1 MAERRMHRAPLVLA
15 AAALM
20 GAAAARPADAGGA
33 VGFGYGYHGPGA
45 HVGAHVGYHHRHHHH
60 HHGRFHYRHHHHGHG
75 AAYTLLGVGLGL
87 IAYDIARKSAR
98 AERIAEREVRYLSP
112 PPPVPPSDRDGG
124 CLQIREYQTTIT
136 VGGEEKEAYGDAC
149 LMPDGSWRLGAP
161 KLVPEP

>member
-15 AAALM
+15 AVALM
-20 GAAAARPADAGGA
+20 GVAAARPADAGGA

-45 HVGAHVGYHHRHHHH
+45 HVGAHVGYHHRHHHP
-60 HHGRFHYRHHHHGHG
+60 GRFHYRHHHHGHG

-98 AERIAEREVRYLSP
+98 AERIAEREVRYLPP
-112 PPPVPPSDRDGG
+112 PPPVPPSDRDSG

-136 VGGEEKEAYGDAC
+136 VGGEEKAAYGDAC